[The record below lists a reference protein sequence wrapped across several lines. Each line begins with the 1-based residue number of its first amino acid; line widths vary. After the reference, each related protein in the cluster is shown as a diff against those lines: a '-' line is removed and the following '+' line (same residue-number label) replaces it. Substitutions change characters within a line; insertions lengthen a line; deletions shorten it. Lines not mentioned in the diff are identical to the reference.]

1 MKKESGVLAA
11 LGLEEW
17 LETETLERENE
28 DAGDDSRLSSLRPP
42 WGQSARPH
50 SPFVIALVGGG
61 GKTTLM
67 NTIGRELAETGRRV
81 FLTTSTHIALP
92 ETGNVLIL
100 DPERRRLEF
109 LRRED
114 TGERF
119 FGGGGL
125 EQAPALGDGNSS
137 RRDLLAASHTVP
149 AGISGPVDD
158 FPFPNIIPASGGF
171 VFTAGTLETPLP
183 AGDKGDISGSVPPQ
197 RKLTALPEPLYSC
210 LKSLVDVAVVEADGA
225 KRHPLKVPAAHEPV
239 IWPDVRA
246 VLGVAGLSALGR
258 PVGETLFRREL
269 SAWDGDQIVTA
280 ELIAELLSSPH
291 GARKQVHGLEYR
303 AVLNQCD
310 TQEQL
315 QAAKE
320 IGAMLQS
327 QGIHGAALSWGQ
339 PRWIF

>member
-11 LGLEEW
+11 LGLKEW
-17 LETETLERENE
+17 MGTETLERENE
-28 DAGDDSRLSSLRPP
+28 DAGDDSRLSSLCPP
-42 WGQSARPH
+42 RGQSARPH

-67 NTIGRELAETGRRV
+67 NTIGRELAETDRRV
-81 FLTTSTHIALP
+81 LLTTSTHIALP

-100 DPERRRLEF
+100 DPERNRLEY
-109 LRRED
+109 LRREEP
-114 TGERF
+114 GERLS
-119 FGGGGL
+119 GGGGS
-125 EQAPALGDGNSS
+125 EQAPAPGDGNSS
-137 RRDLLAASHTVP
+137 RRDLFAAGCTVP

-197 RKLTALPEPLYSC
+197 RKLTALPEPLYSR

-291 GARKQVHGLEYR
+291 GARKQVYGLEYR

-310 TQEQL
+310 TEEQL

>member
-11 LGLEEW
+11 LGLKEW
-17 LETETLERENE
+17 MGTETLERENE

-42 WGQSARPH
+42 RGQSARPH

-81 FLTTSTHIALP
+81 LLTTSTHIALP

-100 DPERRRLEF
+100 DPERNRLEY
-109 LRRED
+109 LRREEP
-114 TGERF
+114 GERCS
-119 FGGGGL
+119 GGGL
-125 EQAPALGDGNSS
+125 EQVSALGDGNSS
-137 RRDLLAASHTVP
+137 RRDLLAAGCTVP
-149 AGISGPVDD
+149 AGMSGPVDD
-158 FPFPNIIPASGGF
+158 FPFLNVIPASGGF

-183 AGDKGDISGSVPPQ
+183 AGNKGDVSGSVPPQ
-197 RKLTALPEPLYSC
+197 RKLTALPEPLYSR

-280 ELIAELLSSPH
+280 ELIAELLSSPQ

-310 TQEQL
+310 TEEQL

>member
-17 LETETLERENE
+17 MGTEIPERRDGN
-28 DAGDDSRLSSLRPP
+28 AGDDSRLSSLRPP
-42 WGQSARPH
+42 RGQSARPH
-50 SPFVIALVGGG
+50 FPFVIALVGGG

-67 NTIGRELAETGRRV
+67 NTIGRELAETDRRV
-81 FLTTSTHIALP
+81 LLTTSTHIALP

-100 DPERRRLEF
+100 DPERNRLEY
-109 LRRED
+109 LRREEP
-114 TGERF
+114 GERCS
-119 FGGGGL
+119 GGGL
-125 EQAPALGDGNSS
+125 EQAPAPGDGNSS

-171 VFTAGTLETPLP
+171 VFTAGTLEIPLP
-183 AGDKGDISGSVPPQ
+183 AGDKGGISGSVPPQ
-197 RKLTALPEPLYSC
+197 RKLTALSEPLYSR

-258 PVGETLFRREL
+258 PMGETLFRREL

-280 ELIAELLSSPH
+280 ELIAELLSSPQ
-291 GARKQVHGLEYR
+291 GTRKQVHGLEYR

-310 TQEQL
+310 TEEQL